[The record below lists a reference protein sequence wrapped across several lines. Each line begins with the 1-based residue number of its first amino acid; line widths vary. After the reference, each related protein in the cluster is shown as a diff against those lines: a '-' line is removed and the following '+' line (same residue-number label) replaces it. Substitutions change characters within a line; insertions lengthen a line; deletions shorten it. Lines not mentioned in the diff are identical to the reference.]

1 MKRTI
6 SVALA
11 PTLAMAMMAGTA
23 APGFADQPAADIRYQ
38 IERIDGGFVR
48 LDRRMGSISHCRQT
62 DDQFVCRMAA
72 DDRAA
77 YEADIDALAARVAAL
92 EARLAAPGTPSAKT
106 PSGPEVPS
114 TEEFERSLG
123 MMETFIRRFWGV
135 VQDLEKTQPGAP
147 DGKPA
152 PDRT

>member
-11 PTLAMAMMAGTA
+11 VTLAMAMMAGTA
-23 APGFADQPAADIRYQ
+23 ASGLADESAGAARYQ
-38 IERIDGGFVR
+38 LERIEGGFVR
-48 LDRRMGSISHCRQT
+48 LDRRTGSISHCRQK

-72 DDRAA
+72 DDRVA
-77 YEADIDALAARVAAL
+77 YEADIDALATRVEAL
-92 EARLAAPGTPSAKT
+92 EARLATPGTPSAKT